1 MIQYLDE
8 ASLLKFWKKYIAD
21 TKLQNLDIFYRN
33 GIPVMFHII
42 HNHMVNLYVEIF
54 FRYLP
59 KIKDVKFAESELV
72 SQLLNNSFYNPEKE
86 TNI

>member
-1 MIQYLDE
+1 MDE
-8 ASLLKFWKKYIAD
+8 VSVLKFWKKYIGD
-21 TKLQNLDIFYRN
+21 SRLENLDVFYRN
-33 GIPVMFHII
+33 GAPIMFHII

-59 KIKDVKFAESELV
+59 RIRDAKLSETELV